1 MGTAARRCSRRVGA
15 AEGRGAALLCCLGGP
30 GLVAGGVQWWDQKPD
45 GGDNSEVLALSGGR
59 SPGTRCAEDV
69 RDRRESSLWREGAED
84 AGRGLELRQEE
95 VYRVL

>member
-59 SPGTRCAEDV
+59 SPGTRCAEG
-69 RDRRESSLWREGAED
+69 RESSLWREWAED